1 MFSAFRLNLLRLDAR
16 AAFVGAVLVA
26 LTVWIAVFLAAT
38 AHGGDSKLQRA
49 ALAAGAELAGF
60 PFDPAALDGV
70 VELPAKAGDKT
81 KAAGAGQGA
90 GVDRVR
96 LSDLLASDGVV
107 LVNFWATW
115 CRPCLDE
122 LPSLA
127 HLAQAY
133 RHKPLWIVAVSYDED
148 WATIRK
154 VVAHML
160 RQRLP
165 DHFVLVRDPHPQA
178 DDSLRLRWGT
188 AKLPETWVVSGGR
201 VLHRFAGAQR
211 WDDPAIFDY
220 LDLILAQVAH
230 AGTR

>member
-1 MFSAFRLNLLRLDAR
+1 MFSALRLNLSRLDAR
-16 AAFVGAVLVA
+16 AAFAGAVLVA

-38 AHGGDSKLQRA
+38 AHSGDSRLQRA
-49 ALAAGAELAGF
+49 ALAAGAQLAGF
-60 PFDPAALDGV
+60 PFDRATLDGV
-70 VELPAKAGDKT
+70 VELPAKAGGTD
-81 KAAGAGQGA
+81 KAATGGQGD
-90 GVDRVR
+90 GVERVR

-127 HLAQAY
+127 HLARAY
-133 RHKPLWIVAVSYDED
+133 SRRPLWIVAVSYDED
-148 WATIRK
+148 WPTIRK
-154 VVAHML
+154 VVAHVL

-165 DHFVLVRDPHPQA
+165 DRFVLVRDPQPQA

-188 AKLPETWVVSGGR
+188 AKLPETWVVSDGR
-201 VLHRFAGAQR
+201 VLHRFVGGQR
-211 WDDPAIFDY
+211 WDDPAIFNY
-220 LDLILAQVAH
+220 LDLVLAQVAH